1 MMYIQ
6 YIQIISITISYY
18 KYTIVSRYKQS
29 EEKAS
34 IILRIEY
41 IILIREMPLKTR
53 FTELFNVE
61 HPILCG

>member
-1 MMYIQ
+1 MMYIYTN
-6 YIQIISITISYY
+6 YIYHNIISQ
-18 KYTIVSRYKQS
+18 YTIVSRYKQS

-34 IILRIEY
+34 IKLRIEY
-41 IILIREMPLKTR
+41 IILIRKMPLKTR